1 MITMGC
7 DIAMIHK
14 DLPGGWKRRVLEGIG
29 IGIGGIVIAPVLLL
43 GNVIMKLINSRAT
56 EYDTIA
62 FTSGFDH
69 SGVPKWLIAGLCD
82 YFLYTP
88 ITAKHNAEG
97 HHVTWVSNVD
107 KNTVLDMLSD
117 EQYQNIILI
126 GHGNAHSYEA
136 SDGNVTA
143 EDILDKGI
151 KKKKGALYQHT
162 CGGGEGLQLR
172 DVLLEDPSKGY
183 TFDRSI
189 YITENYLAAWKSLF
203 GKKPVYK

>member
-1 MITMGC
+1 MAH
-7 DIAMIHK
+7 D
-14 DLPGGWKRRVLEGIG
+14 DLPGGWKRRIFEGIG
-29 IGIGGIVIAPVLLL
+29 VGIGGLVIALVSLLSN
-43 GNVIMKLINSRAT
+43 GIIKLINACTT
-56 EYDTIA
+56 EHDTIA
-62 FTSGFDH
+62 FTSGFDN
-69 SGVPKWLIAGLCD
+69 SGAPKWLIAGLC
-82 YFLYTP
+82 YHFLYTP

-97 HHVTWVSNVD
+97 HNVKWLSNVKRD
-107 KNTVLDMLSD
+107 TVLDMLSD

-126 GHGNAHSYEA
+126 GHGNNNSYHA

-162 CGGGEGLQLR
+162 CGGGDGLKLR
-172 DVLLEDPSKGY
+172 EVLLEDPSKGY

-203 GKKPVYK
+203 GKKPEYK